1 MIYKNSYFKE
11 ELKKSYLDTKE
22 SRLKLLGI
30 CMLVSLFSIALNSF
44 FVMMGDTVIG
54 DTFPAL
60 CTKSFYAVITMMNAV
75 ILVFFVF
82 YFTNNYE
89 TATFAEINKNRW
101 YMLIKSGYKNDYMIF
116 VKQITTGIMVIT
128 LYSLSFLFCFIIT
141 SLLRYGMSLSSI
153 LPSYIIGIV
162 QLAVMTTIIL
172 NFSLFLKK
180 NVSNLS
186 LSIIYLIFI
195 AIVSAICGFTKTTKI
210 SSGMSFK
217 TLFTGTT
224 SIYMYTL
231 LALGLINVIA
241 SVLIAMKKSNYY
253 NTAGGKVENVI
264 VIDFK
269 TNEVVKVKKDGMSTF
284 STFAKKVVFGCLIAI
299 MIAGVLANAALI
311 IMGSASGDEFSVMGS
326 KPYIFASHTMKG
338 SIEYNDFVVFSPL
351 GEGETLTQ
359 DSVVIFYDG
368 KEYQIRKVE
377 KVNSDNTVTVDI
389 TSYPAGAELNAYEVT
404 LSQDEIKGVMTFK
417 SRWIGAWLVWNNSL
431 AGKIVTL
438 LLPLLTLAFYDKLAK
453 LMKMFANKLVKS

>member
-1 MIYKNSYFKE
+1 MIYKNGYFKE

-22 SRLKLLGI
+22 SRFKLLGI
-30 CMLVSLFSIALNSF
+30 CVLVSLFAIALNGF
-44 FVMMGDTVIG
+44 FVMMSDTVVG
-54 DTFPAL
+54 DSFPAL
-60 CTKSFYAVITMMNAV
+60 CSKSFYSVVTMMNAI
-75 ILVFFVF
+75 ILVFFAF
-82 YFTNNYE
+82 YFTKNYE

-101 YMLIKSGYKNDYMIF
+101 YMLIKAGYRNDYMIF
-116 VKQITTGIMVIT
+116 VKQITTVIMVVT

-141 SLLRYGMSLSSI
+141 SLLRYGMSLSAI

-162 QLAVMTTIIL
+162 QLAVMTSIIL

-180 NVSNLS
+180 NISNLTLS
-186 LSIIYLIFI
+186 LVYLVFI
-195 AIVSAICGFTKTTKI
+195 AIVSAICGFTNTTKI
-210 SSGMSFK
+210 SSGMSFT

-224 SIYMYTL
+224 SIYLYSL
-231 LALGLINVIA
+231 LAVGIINITVSVI
-241 SVLIAMKKSNYY
+241 IAKKKSNYY
-253 NTAGGKVENVI
+253 NTIGGKVENVI

-269 TNEVVKVKKDGMSTF
+269 TNEAVKVKKNGLSTF
-284 STFAKKVVFGCLIAI
+284 STVAKKFVFGFLIAI

-311 IMGSASGDEFSVMGS
+311 IMGSASGEEFSVMGS
-326 KPYIFASHTMKG
+326 KPYIFASQTMKG
-338 SIEYNDFVVFSPL
+338 SIEFNDFVVFSPL

-389 TSYPAGAELNAYEVT
+389 TNYPAGAEINAYEVT

-438 LLPLLTLAFYDKLAK
+438 LIPLLILAFYEKLSK
-453 LMKMFANKLVKS
+453 LMKILADKLIKA